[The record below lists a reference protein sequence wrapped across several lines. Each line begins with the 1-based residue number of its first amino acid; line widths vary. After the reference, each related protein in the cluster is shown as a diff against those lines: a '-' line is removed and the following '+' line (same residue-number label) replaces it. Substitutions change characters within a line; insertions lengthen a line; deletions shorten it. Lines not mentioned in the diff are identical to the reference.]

1 MGKISNLSTQILN
14 LAGTIIAVIVDS
26 LCDPISLVRSVS
38 LAYSALNPLYV
49 ASLASPSSSVSYPGV
64 FSFLQIYRYIVIV
77 FVNVGSLCDRISL
90 VRLVSLGYSALN
102 PLYVASFASPSSSV
116 SYCFVLF

>member
-1 MGKISNLSTQILN
+1 MGKISKLSTQILN

-77 FVNVGSLCDRISL
+77 DSLCDRISL

-116 SYCFVLF
+116 SYPGARK